1 VEIGPTIAE
10 AERNAGL
17 GFNRA
22 ARQAQVALGF
32 PRKLDRRIIASRTE
46 LTGRQDFS
54 EEARMYTRVLRLA
67 ISALILLYGAGGAI
81 AQDRMTPHPD
91 QQQMQ
96 AQPMEGAGTPG
107 RGGMMQGGMMGGGM
121 MEGGAMGSGMVGHRM
136 MGGGAMGPP
145 PIMLRII
152 FALMDSDGDGTVSLQ
167 EFQAAHERIFKAMD
181 SNKDGV
187 LTPEEMLNF
196 MHGATGA
203 VPQH

>member
-1 VEIGPTIAE
+1 
-10 AERNAGL
+10 
-17 GFNRA
+17 
-22 ARQAQVALGF
+22 
-32 PRKLDRRIIASRTE
+32 
-46 LTGRQDFS
+46 
-54 EEARMYTRVLRLA
+54 
-67 ISALILLYGAGGAI
+67 
-81 AQDRMTPHPD
+81 
-91 QQQMQ
+91 
-96 AQPMEGAGTPG
+96 
-107 RGGMMQGGMMGGGM
+107 
-121 MEGGAMGSGMVGHRM
+121 
-136 MGGGAMGPP
+136 MGPP